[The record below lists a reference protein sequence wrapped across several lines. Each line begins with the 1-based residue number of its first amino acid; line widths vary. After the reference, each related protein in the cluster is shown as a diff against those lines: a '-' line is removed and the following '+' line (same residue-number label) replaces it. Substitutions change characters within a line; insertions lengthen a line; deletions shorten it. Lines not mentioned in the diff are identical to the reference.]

1 MHPFVFRWLLYTRAV
16 LWNTT
21 DALTHVIMPQ
31 CVYFENFISILFAPL
46 VVCDLVDLRKSL
58 YEEPEPR
65 FFCMYNWFTHFEDL
79 FESSPRSVFTHAFY
93 QQAIS
98 RVDSR
103 PKLERYLKRFCR
115 RLICCEFFLSLK
127 PVPTPC
133 PDQCQADGGYI
144 STLYLVS

>member
-1 MHPFVFRWLLYTRAV
+1 MRLFLRFIFLSCTIKFLKQSLTNAVFSFRSKSVTKFSS
-16 LWNTT
+16 N
-21 DALTHVIMPQ
+21 
-31 CVYFENFISILFAPL
+31 CGLFKHWITL
-46 VVCDLVDLRKSL
+46 
-58 YEEPEPR
+58 EES
-65 FFCMYNWFTHFEDL
+65 H
-79 FESSPRSVFTHAFY
+79 SVFTRLPY

-133 PDQCQADGGYI
+133 PDQCQADGKYSSALSLAKC
-144 STLYLVS
+144 STVSSFSTPTVRLTEVSGLWSVYLQ

>member
-1 MHPFVFRWLLYTRAV
+1 MSLH
-16 LWNTT
+16 
-21 DALTHVIMPQ
+21 
-31 CVYFENFISILFAPL
+31 ILVSYL
-46 VVCDLVDLRKSL
+46 
-58 YEEPEPR
+58 
-65 FFCMYNWFTHFEDL
+65 
-79 FESSPRSVFTHAFY
+79 FY

-133 PDQCQADGGYI
+133 PDRCQADGGKELLVLDVVKKI
-144 STLYLVS
+144 HICDGQKKRRLSTKILLSVMLWNRLNEKEYYLNSQKIRYLVFISSLWSVNFEVCARLRMLILSVNVLVI

>member
-1 MHPFVFRWLLYTRAV
+1 MSLH
-16 LWNTT
+16 
-21 DALTHVIMPQ
+21 
-31 CVYFENFISILFAPL
+31 ILVSYL
-46 VVCDLVDLRKSL
+46 
-58 YEEPEPR
+58 
-65 FFCMYNWFTHFEDL
+65 
-79 FESSPRSVFTHAFY
+79 FY

-133 PDQCQADGGYI
+133 PDRCQADGGKELLVLDVVKKIHICDGQKKAETFNEDFTVGYI
-144 STLYLVS
+144 VEQAE

>member
-1 MHPFVFRWLLYTRAV
+1 MSLH
-16 LWNTT
+16 
-21 DALTHVIMPQ
+21 
-31 CVYFENFISILFAPL
+31 ILVSYL
-46 VVCDLVDLRKSL
+46 
-58 YEEPEPR
+58 
-65 FFCMYNWFTHFEDL
+65 
-79 FESSPRSVFTHAFY
+79 FY

-133 PDQCQADGGYI
+133 PDRCQADGGKELLVLDVVKKYTYVMAKKSGL
-144 STLYLVS
+144 STKILLSVMLWNRLNEKECYSQKIRYLVFISSL

>member
-1 MHPFVFRWLLYTRAV
+1 MSLH
-16 LWNTT
+16 
-21 DALTHVIMPQ
+21 
-31 CVYFENFISILFAPL
+31 ILVSYL
-46 VVCDLVDLRKSL
+46 
-58 YEEPEPR
+58 
-65 FFCMYNWFTHFEDL
+65 
-79 FESSPRSVFTHAFY
+79 FY

-133 PDQCQADGGYI
+133 PDRCQADGGKE
-144 STLYLVS
+144 LLVLDVVKKIHICDGQKKRTFNKDFTVGYVVEQAE

>member
-1 MHPFVFRWLLYTRAV
+1 MTLH
-16 LWNTT
+16 
-21 DALTHVIMPQ
+21 
-31 CVYFENFISILFAPL
+31 ILVSYL
-46 VVCDLVDLRKSL
+46 
-58 YEEPEPR
+58 
-65 FFCMYNWFTHFEDL
+65 
-79 FESSPRSVFTHAFY
+79 FY

-133 PDQCQADGGYI
+133 PDRCQADGGKELLVLDVVKKKYTYVMAKKKRRL
-144 STLYLVS
+144 STKILLSVMLWNRLNEKECHLNSQKIRYLVFISSL

>member
-1 MHPFVFRWLLYTRAV
+1 MSLH
-16 LWNTT
+16 
-21 DALTHVIMPQ
+21 
-31 CVYFENFISILFAPL
+31 IL
-46 VVCDLVDLRKSL
+46 VS
-58 YEEPEPR
+58 Y
-65 FFCMYNWFTHFEDL
+65 L
-79 FESSPRSVFTHAFY
+79 FH

-133 PDQCQADGGYI
+133 PDRCQADGGKELLVLDVVKKI
-144 STLYLVS
+144 HICDGQKKRRLSTKILLSVMLWNRLNEKEYYLNSQKIRYLVFISLL

>member
-1 MHPFVFRWLLYTRAV
+1 MFIQGFRFSSWLNRGINLS
-16 LWNTT
+16 L
-21 DALTHVIMPQ
+21 H
-31 CVYFENFISILFAPL
+31 ILVSYL
-46 VVCDLVDLRKSL
+46 
-58 YEEPEPR
+58 
-65 FFCMYNWFTHFEDL
+65 
-79 FESSPRSVFTHAFY
+79 FY

-133 PDQCQADGGYI
+133 PDRCQADGGKELLVLDVVKKNTHMWWPKKSGDFQRRFYCRLCCGTGWMRKSVI
-144 STLYLVS
+144 WTLKKLDIWFLFHRCRVLVLKFALDYVC